1 MDGSQALVDQGVS
14 KTLVTANGLTAA
26 MLVPAGR
33 SVGQWEGGWVKGG
46 RVGQWEGGR
55 VKGGLVG
62 WLFS

>member
-33 SVGQWEGGWVKGG
+33 SVGWSVGG
-46 RVGQWEGGR
+46 RV
-55 VKGGLVG
+55 
-62 WLFS
+62 